1 MSSKNENEVAATG
14 LLGALA
20 TGGVVSTKLHE
31 DKITID
37 GVEVPVHIAEIP
49 DGAFRSAFKAKE
61 GYDRLQLILEAVRN
75 PDGSY
80 AFKDAAGQLRKIT
93 LDDGTRAAAL
103 HKIKVGVAKQLEE
116 LAMKYNGFSE
126 DTSEAEAEGND

>member
-1 MSSKNENEVAATG
+1 MSSKNEEVATG

-20 TGGVVSTKLHE
+20 SGGVVSTQLHE

-37 GVEVPVHIAEIP
+37 GTEVPVYIAELP
-49 DGAFRSAFKAKE
+49 DGTFRNAFKAKE

-75 PDGSY
+75 ADGSY
-80 AFKDAAGQLRKIT
+80 AFKDATGQLHKIA
-93 LDDGTRAAAL
+93 LDDGTRAPAL

-126 DTSEAEAEGND
+126 DTSEADAEGNA